1 MLKIIIQ
8 KGVSKAPSLKKV
20 LIVWNNQKKAPP
32 PESEWPQVPIPII
45 IIKTRRNVLS
55 NRFYPYDEIETDCV
69 LSIDDDIVM
78 LTPDEIEFGYQTWRE
93 FPDRLVGYPPRLHLF
108 DEKEN
113 NFQYNSEW
121 TNDASIILTGASF
134 YHKYYS
140 HVYSHLTPGNLP
152 LLTLT

>member
-1 MLKIIIQ
+1 M
-8 KGVSKAPSLKKV
+8 

-140 HVYSHLTPGNLP
+140 HVYSHLTPGNLSF
-152 LLTLT
+152 